1 MLTSAASA
9 LGLGQSP
16 LLCLQQNNQPF
27 IHYLELPSC
36 TQLPGLSA
44 SQQATASSSTTA
56 AAALHRGNSE
66 AVVSSVGQ
74 PVLVISSRLVEVL
87 QPEELQMMFLGALS
101 TALAPGRC
109 AWWFT
114 GMYSTAQLD
123 CSAAQLTGEMA
134 SWCCIQMCCV
144 AQYMCSAAMVC

>member
-9 LGLGQSP
+9 LGLQQPP

-27 IHYLELPSC
+27 IHFIELPSC
-36 TQLPGLSA
+36 TQLPGLSP
-44 SQQATASSSTTA
+44 SQQATGFSSSTA
-56 AAALHRGNSE
+56 AAALQRGNSE
-66 AVVSSVGQ
+66 AAVSTVGQ
-74 PVLVISSRLVEVL
+74 PVLVVSSRLVEVL

-114 GMYSTAQLD
+114 RMYWTA
-123 CSAAQLTGEMA
+123 
-134 SWCCIQMCCV
+134 
-144 AQYMCSAAMVC
+144 

>member
-9 LGLGQSP
+9 LGIGQAP

-44 SQQATASSSTTA
+44 SQQSTGFSSSTA
-56 AAALHRGNSE
+56 AAALPRGNSE
-66 AVVSSVGQ
+66 AAVSMVGQ
-74 PVLVISSRLVEVL
+74 PVLVVSSRLVEVL
-87 QPEELQMMFLGALS
+87 QPEELQMMILGALS

-109 AWWFT
+109 NSNDNDTDTYHYPCPW
-114 GMYSTAQLD
+114 
-123 CSAAQLTGEMA
+123 
-134 SWCCIQMCCV
+134 
-144 AQYMCSAAMVC
+144 